1 MEELTMKIAE
11 LEKQVKRIK
20 RSKQKKNISE
30 ETMVHFKNVL
40 SGIDELNKDVLNYS
54 GTNIF
59 LYSKLNDNSMNNF
72 VQYSKFK
79 FRISFSGTISKEKSN
94 LEILVSGI

>member
-72 VQYSKFK
+72 VQY
-79 FRISFSGTISKEKSN
+79 
-94 LEILVSGI
+94 

>member
-30 ETMVHFKNVL
+30 ETMLHFKNVL

-54 GTNIF
+54 STNIF

-72 VQYSKFK
+72 VQY
-79 FRISFSGTISKEKSN
+79 
-94 LEILVSGI
+94 

>member
-11 LEKQVKRIK
+11 LEKKVKRIK

-72 VQYSKFK
+72 VQY
-79 FRISFSGTISKEKSN
+79 
-94 LEILVSGI
+94 

>member
-1 MEELTMKIAE
+1 MENLTMKIAE

-20 RSKQKKNISE
+20 RSKQKKYISE
-30 ETMVHFKNVL
+30 ETMLHFKNVL
-40 SGIDELNKDVLNYS
+40 AGIDELNKDVLNYN

-72 VQYSKFK
+72 VQY
-79 FRISFSGTISKEKSN
+79 
-94 LEILVSGI
+94 

>member
-30 ETMVHFKNVL
+30 ETMLHFKNVL

-72 VQYSKFK
+72 VQY
-79 FRISFSGTISKEKSN
+79 
-94 LEILVSGI
+94 